1 MHDSM
6 VTEGTKSPTIGAMIR
21 ATKSGWRFAS
31 ALLVL
36 LVTACAPATTPH
48 VVEGPPFATEAA
60 TETFAAG
67 FSNIAEKYIE
77 PVDVGTVAV
86 NGLRGLGSID
96 PALSVDRRGGTV
108 VLAAANEPVA
118 RFTAPADDDVNGW
131 AKLAVEVSVA
141 GSRASRDLRDAG
153 VERLYEAV
161 FDGVLS
167 NLDIFSR
174 YAGLEEARRQRA
186 KREGFGGIGI
196 RFSLRSNVIRVVSV
210 MPRTPAARTGLRKSD
225 HITHI
230 DGIPT
235 RDMKKQEVVA
245 NLRGPVR
252 TKVVLTVSR
261 SGVADPMRFEIER
274 EHIVP
279 TSVTT
284 FDKDGVVFIKVTG
297 FNRETARSM
306 AAKLKA
312 ARRKLGK
319 KMKGVTIDL
328 RGNPGGL
335 LKQSI
340 KMADL
345 FLAQGEILRTKG
357 RHPDSVQ
364 YYEASGGDLAFGLPV
379 IVLID
384 GKSASAAEI
393 VAAALQDRGRA
404 VIIGTTSF
412 GKGTVQTV
420 IRLPNDGEIT
430 LTWSR
435 FITPAGYALHRL
447 GVRPTICTSG
457 TEEKAADIIA
467 ATFAER
473 VTTTN
478 ALTAWRKI
486 GPYDETQRRDLRAT
500 CPAERR
506 RLNHEV
512 EVARRL
518 LADRALYSRA
528 LDLLT
533 ATTAE
538 RN

>member
-1 MHDSM
+1 M
-6 VTEGTKSPTIGAMIR
+6 IGAIKPER
-21 ATKSGWRFAS
+21 LFAS
-31 ALLVL
+31 ALLILV
-36 LVTACAPATTPH
+36 VTACAPSPPPP
-48 VVEGPPFATEAA
+48 VVETPSFATEAA
-60 TETFAAG
+60 RETFAAG
-67 FSNIAEKYIE
+67 FGNIAEKYIE
-77 PVDVGTVAV
+77 TVDVGTMTVD
-86 NGLRGLGSID
+86 GLRGLGSID
-96 PALSVDRRGGTV
+96 PALTVNRTGGTV
-108 VLAAANEPVA
+108 VLAAADEPVA
-118 RFTAPADDDVNGW
+118 RFTAPTDDDDVNGW
-131 AKLAVEVSVA
+131 AELAVEVSVA
-141 GSRASRDLRDAG
+141 GSRVSRDLREAG
-153 VERLYEAV
+153 IERLYEAV

-196 RFSLRSNVIRVVSV
+196 RFSLKNAVIMVVSV
-210 MPRTPAARTGLRKSD
+210 MPRTPASRAGIEKDDRV
-225 HITHI
+225 THI

-235 RDMKKQEVVA
+235 KGMKKQEVVA
-245 NLRGPVR
+245 NLRGPVK

-261 SGVADPMRFEIER
+261 SGVVDPMRFEIDR

-279 TSVTT
+279 TSVTS
-284 FDKDGVVFIKVTG
+284 FEKGGIVFVKVTG

-319 KMKGVTIDL
+319 KMKGVVIDL

-379 IVLID
+379 VVLID

-404 VIIGTTSF
+404 VVIGTTSF

-420 IRLPNDGEIT
+420 VRLPNDGEIT

-457 TEEKAADIIA
+457 TDGKAADIIA
-467 ATFAER
+467 ATFADR
-473 VTTTN
+473 VTTSN

-486 GPYDETQRRDLRAT
+486 GPYDETRRRDLRAS

-506 RLNHEV
+506 RRSHEI

-518 LADRALYSRA
+518 LGDRALYGRA

>member
-1 MHDSM
+1 M
-6 VTEGTKSPTIGAMIR
+6 IGAN
-21 ATKSGWRFAS
+21 KSGRFFAS
-31 ALLVL
+31 AFLILLVA
-36 LVTACAPATTPH
+36 ACAPTQPPPS
-48 VVEGPPFATEAA
+48 VVEAPSFATEAA
-60 TETFAAG
+60 RETFAAG
-67 FSNIAEKYIE
+67 FGNIAEKYIE
-77 PVDVGTVAV
+77 TVDVGTMIVD
-86 NGLRGLGSID
+86 GLRGLGSID
-96 PALSVDRRGGTV
+96 PALTVNRDGGTV
-108 VLAAANEPVA
+108 VLNAANVPVA
-118 RFTAPADDDVNGW
+118 RFTAPADDDDVNGW
-131 AKLAVEVSVA
+131 AELAVEVSVA
-141 GSRASRDLRDAG
+141 GSRVSRDLREAG
-153 VERLYEAV
+153 IERLYEAV
-161 FDGVLS
+161 FDGTLS

-174 YAGLEEARRQRA
+174 YAGFEEARRQRA

-196 RFSLRSNVIRVVSV
+196 RFSPKNGVIRVVGV
-210 MPRTPAARTGLRKSD
+210 MPRTPAARAGLEKNDR
-225 HITHI
+225 ITHI

-235 RDMKKQEVVA
+235 KGMQQKEVVA
-245 NLRGPVR
+245 NLRGPVK
-252 TKVVLTVSR
+252 TNVVLTVSR
-261 SGVADPMRFEIER
+261 SGVVDPLRFEIER

-279 TSVTT
+279 ISVTT
-284 FDKDGVVFIKVTG
+284 YDKGGIVFVKVTG

-319 KMKGVTIDL
+319 NMKGVVIDL

-345 FLAQGEILRTKG
+345 FLAQGEILRTRG
-357 RHPDSVQ
+357 RHADSIQ
-364 YYEASGGDLAFGLPV
+364 YYEASGGDLAYGLPV
-379 IVLID
+379 VVLID

-404 VIIGTTSF
+404 VVIGTTSF

-420 IRLPNDGEIT
+420 IRLPNDGEVT

-457 TEEKAADIIA
+457 ANGKATDIIA
-467 ATFAER
+467 ATFADR
-473 VTTTN
+473 VTTSN
-478 ALTAWRKI
+478 DLTAWRKI
-486 GPYDETQRRDLRAT
+486 GPYDENQRKNLRAS

-506 RLNHEV
+506 RQNHEI

-518 LADRALYSRA
+518 LGDRALYGRA

>member
-1 MHDSM
+1 
-6 VTEGTKSPTIGAMIR
+6 MIR